1 MAPSTRAPAWFLLI
15 TALVGL
21 FALARA
27 LGFVLHRPLLAY
39 ANNYDQIR
47 YTTCLDLAPWRPGVR
62 ADTGNPQAPLQRY
75 AFQPLPKGSCIWTSD
90 LLFSAPVD
98 AVWRLSEALG
108 ARAVHSVRRLGE
120 LRLLCWLVLA
130 GWATFALQRAG
141 QPELAAAYLA
151 WLALFGLDPANL
163 LYFSTFYAE
172 AAAVTGF
179 HAAGIGVVVALVRPS
194 RSALTVAAFGAVL
207 LAASKFQHVVLPL
220 LLGLALLF
228 GAGRDGRRAAL
239 AVMLGATLGLAAQ
252 LAGTVRDGPAARSIS
267 AVNRANFTLLVLL
280 PESSDRARVGA
291 ILDLEESCLAYTGRS
306 VYAMPVPVDRV
317 CSGVDRW
324 SRATLWWLL
333 ISDPPALGRALMHIP
348 KLLLPWAT
356 GGLGQVEGKVWASLP
371 ATQPSWNAVFGDHRA
386 VATGLLLLPWLVF
399 VACFARRAPR
409 IARGFALMCAVGSS
423 SVVLVA
429 LFGDGD
435 VDFAKHS
442 HLALNYSLASLGLP
456 LAAMARCLLQQSQS
470 R

>member
-1 MAPSTRAPAWFLLI
+1 MAPSTRAPAWFLLA
-15 TALVGL
+15 TALLGM
-21 FALARA
+21 FALARG

-47 YTTCLDLAPWRPGVR
+47 YTACLDLAPWRPGVR
-62 ADTGNPQAPLQRY
+62 ADTGNPQAPLPRY
-75 AFQPLPKGSCIWTSD
+75 AFQPLPKDSCIWTSD
-90 LLFSAPVD
+90 LLFSAPV
-98 AVWRLSEALG
+98 AAIWRLSEALG
-108 ARAVHSVRRLGE
+108 ARAVHSVRRVGE

-141 QPELAAAYLA
+141 RPELAAAYLA

-194 RSALTVAAFGAVL
+194 RGALAVAAVGAAL
-207 LAASKFQHVVLPL
+207 LAASKFQHLILPL

-239 AVMLGATLGLAAQ
+239 AVMLGATLGLAVQ
-252 LAGTVRDGPAARSIS
+252 LAGTVRDGPVARSVS

-291 ILDLEESCLAYTGRS
+291 ILDLEESCLAYVSKS
-306 VYAMPVPVDRV
+306 VYAMPAPVDRI
-317 CSGVDRW
+317 CSGVNGW

-333 ISDPPALGRALMHIP
+333 ISDPPALARALMHIP
-348 KLLLPWAT
+348 KLLLPWIA
-356 GGLGQVEGKVWASLP
+356 GLGQVEGKVWASLP
-371 ATQPSWNAVFGDHRA
+371 ATQPSWSGVFGDSRA
-386 VATGLLLLPWLVF
+386 AAIGLLLLPWLVF
-399 VACFARRAPR
+399 VMCVARRAPR
-409 IARGFALMCAVGSS
+409 TARGFALMCAVGSS

-435 VDFAKHS
+435 VEFAKHS

-456 LAAMARCLLQQSQS
+456 LAAMARRLLQQSQ
-470 R
+470 RQ

>member
-1 MAPSTRAPAWFLLI
+1 MAPSTRAPAWFLLA
-15 TALVGL
+15 TALLGM
-21 FALARA
+21 FALARG

-47 YTTCLDLAPWRPGVR
+47 YTACLDLAPWRPGVR
-62 ADTGNPQAPLQRY
+62 ADTGNPQAPLPRY
-75 AFQPLPKGSCIWTSD
+75 AFQPLPKDSCIWTSD
-90 LLFSAPVD
+90 LLFSAPV
-98 AVWRLSEALG
+98 AAIWRLSEALG
-108 ARAVHSVRRLGE
+108 ARAVHSVRRVGE

-141 QPELAAAYLA
+141 RPELAAAYLA

-194 RSALTVAAFGAVL
+194 RGALAVAAVGAAL
-207 LAASKFQHVVLPL
+207 LAASKFQHLILPL

-239 AVMLGATLGLAAQ
+239 AVMLGATLGLAVQ
-252 LAGTVRDGPAARSIS
+252 LAGTVRDGPVARSVS

-291 ILDLEESCLAYTGRS
+291 ILDLEESCLSYVGKS

-317 CSGVDRW
+317 CSGVNDW

-333 ISDPPALGRALMHIP
+333 ISDPPALARALMHIP
-348 KLLLPWAT
+348 KLLLPWIA
-356 GGLGQVEGKVWASLP
+356 GLGQVEGKVWASLP
-371 ATQPSWNAVFGDHRA
+371 ATQPSWSGVFGDSRA
-386 VATGLLLLPWLVF
+386 AAIGLLLLPWWVF
-399 VACFARRAPR
+399 VVCVARRSPR
-409 IARGFALMCAVGSS
+409 AARGFALMCAVGSS

-435 VDFAKHS
+435 VEFAKHS

-456 LAAMARCLLQQSQS
+456 LAAMARRLLQQSQ
-470 R
+470 RQ